1 MTTPNTL
8 DHFSAVDRAIGRRI
22 TRSFA
27 SWLELC
33 TRHDAWH
40 ELPDDKQTPT
50 LENVAAFLDDYTGF
64 EPVDVDTLI
73 RAGRYLT
80 ESVED
85 YPTETRREAAAAADA
100 VVQRRREEAA
110 Q

>member
-1 MTTPNTL
+1 MTTPHTL

-27 SWLELC
+27 TWLELC

-40 ELPDDKQTPT
+40 ELPEDKQAPT

-73 RAGRYLT
+73 MTGRYLADT
-80 ESVED
+80 GED
-85 YPTETRREAAAAADA
+85 YPTQTRREAAAAAA
-100 VVQRRREEAA
+100 EVARRRQEEAA

>member
-1 MTTPNTL
+1 MTTPDTL

-40 ELPDDKQTPT
+40 ELPENKQTPT
-50 LENVAAFLDDYTGF
+50 LQNVAAFLDDYAGF
-64 EPVDVDTLI
+64 QPVDVNTLI
-73 RAGRYLT
+73 RRHRYLA
-80 ESVED
+80 EGDED
-85 YPTETRREAAAAADA
+85 
-100 VVQRRREEAA
+100 
-110 Q
+110 